1 MGEKMQAGI
10 VIVNHDNKF
19 LDIADWLVKC
29 EAHQQTDDLS
39 RNDILA

>member
-1 MGEKMQAGI
+1 MQAGI
-10 VIVNHDNKF
+10 VMVNHDNKF
-19 LDIADWLVKC
+19 LGYRRLAC